1 VYHVWCKSRACGPVT
16 YRFAKPHNASCRTE
30 DSRQLKYER
39 VSPAE
44 PPGHCHSCPV
54 IEHNRRTEPNGRTP
68 SQWPK
73 ILVINSVAKAPRL
86 DTTPPALDCIYC
98 ICGTRP
104 GEKWELENK
113 RCTWWLHHCVSLV
126 RALLR
131 ACHIKNDTQFPG
143 IPCSHS
149 ARSMKFV
156 QPKTHLSTAH

>member
-73 ILVINSVAKAPRL
+73 ILVINSVANAIFNKKSGWIFLSVGPKNRL
-86 DTTPPALDCIYC
+86 QELWIGRCLSPYRRNASLRLRLYLWASEFLSNGGSFYPLIGVPLGLRFHFWLMTGSYRLNPAL
-98 ICGTRP
+98 
-104 GEKWELENK
+104 W
-113 RCTWWLHHCVSLV
+113 
-126 RALLR
+126 
-131 ACHIKNDTQFPG
+131 
-143 IPCSHS
+143 
-149 ARSMKFV
+149 
-156 QPKTHLSTAH
+156 